1 MRIHPSTY
9 AVYLRGR
16 MVAVVSYLQ
25 GKLLSVN
32 ITSHGEGD
40 IAETMVLLPSKEMN
54 IPRVDGLTMILLD
67 NATMTQ

>member
-1 MRIHPSTY
+1 MRIYPSTY

-32 ITSHGEGD
+32 ITIHGEGD
-40 IAETMVLLPSKEMN
+40 IAETMVHLPSKEVN
-54 IPRVDGLTMILLD
+54 ISRIEALTFIPVDDI
-67 NATMTQ
+67 TMTT